1 MDRKE
6 LEQQVIELVAM
17 AYGKDVAEVNLDTS
31 FADDLGGASI
41 QMVGLVSEIENEL
54 DVLVQLQVSAA
65 CKTVAELVDKVEEQ
79 L

>member
-6 LEQQVIELVAM
+6 LEQQVIEMVAM
-17 AYGKDVAEVNLDTS
+17 AYGKDASEVTLDTR
-31 FADDLGGASI
+31 FAEDLAGASI

-54 DVLVQLQVSAA
+54 DVLVQLQVASA
-65 CKTVAELVDKVEEQ
+65 CKTVADLVDKVEAE

>member
-6 LEQQVIELVAM
+6 LEQQVIEMVAM
-17 AYGKDVAEVNLDTS
+17 AYGKDASEVTLETRFAE
-31 FADDLGGASI
+31 DLAGASI

-54 DVLVQLQVSAA
+54 DVLVQLQVASA
-65 CKTVAELVDKVEEQ
+65 CKTVADLVDKVEAE